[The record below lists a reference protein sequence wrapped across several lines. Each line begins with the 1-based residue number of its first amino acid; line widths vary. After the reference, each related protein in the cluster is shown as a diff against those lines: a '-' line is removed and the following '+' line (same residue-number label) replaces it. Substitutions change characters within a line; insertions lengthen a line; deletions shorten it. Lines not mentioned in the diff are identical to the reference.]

1 MVWYSHH
8 SKNLPQFVAIHTVE
22 GFDVVNEA
30 ELDVFLELSFFF
42 SMIQQMLEIC
52 SQVALPFLNPAG
64 TSGSSWFVYC

>member
-42 SMIQQMLEIC
+42 L
-52 SQVALPFLNPAG
+52 
-64 TSGSSWFVYC
+64 